1 MEHNVAIKNKTED
14 HQSEGNSPRTESK
27 TGPKAL
33 SDTRIMWRDH
43 ISMWLIVSHRAHA
56 KFTLGPT
63 INCASAVGP
72 AFICAPAC
80 ICHHVYDHQIFHW
93 TRPYWE

>member
-1 MEHNVAIKNKTED
+1 MEHNVAIKNKTKD

-33 SDTRIMWRDH
+33 SDTRIMWHDH
-43 ISMWLIVSHRAHA
+43 IFMRLIVSHRAHA

-63 INCASAVGP
+63 INCASAVGS
-72 AFICAPAC
+72 AC

-93 TRPYWE
+93 TRPFWE